1 MVKNEKVY
9 EEDMKN
15 SLTNKTFTVEK
26 NIFKINVKHKPHSDI
41 LGNYLS
47 IE

>member
-1 MVKNEKVY
+1 MVKNETVY

-26 NIFKINVKHKPHSDI
+26 NIFKINV
-41 LGNYLS
+41 
-47 IE
+47 